1 MPNNL
6 TNYGESALVKHLVGK
21 AAFTMPTTVYVSLHT
36 ADPTET
42 GSMAAELVG
51 NAYARQAVTWGIEA
65 GGTIANSAELA
76 WAIATGAWGIITHI
90 GICDAAVA
98 GNMLVFG
105 TLSAAKTVASGDQFK
120 MAASALSVT
129 LD

>member
-1 MPNNL
+1 MANNL
-6 TNYGESALVKHLVGK
+6 TNYGESSLVKHLVGK

-42 GSMAAELVG
+42 GSMAAEVSG
-51 NAYARQAVTWGIEA
+51 GAYSRQAVTWGIES
-65 GGTIANSAELA
+65 GGSIANSAELA
-76 WAIATGAWGIITHI
+76 WTVASASWGTVTHI
-90 GICDAAVA
+90 GICDAATA

-105 TLSAAKTVASGDQFK
+105 ALTASKTVASGDQFK